1 MKQFDFKKILPH
13 LIAIAIFLIVAVVYC
28 KPALQGKVVQQ
39 HDTQGWR
46 GMSQQS
52 MEFHEKYGYYPL
64 WTNSMFSGMPAY
76 QIAFDP
82 RTKIT
87 VGYLHYVF
95 TLGLPKPI
103 NFFFLAC
110 ICFYFL
116 CLVAGANPWVAI
128 LGALAYS
135 YSTFNAIIIG
145 VGHDTQM
152 LSLGYAPAVIAGL
165 LLLFQKKYWLGFA
178 VTALFSSL
186 LIAQGHLQI
195 VYYTLLISACVSVVL
210 FIIGFKNKTSIAVL
224 KSAGLGLTAALLGLA
239 TNAVSMMPTYEYAK
253 ESIRGGKSE
262 LVDSSENGI
271 KTKGGLDKDYAF
283 AYSVGIGETLT
294 MMVPAIYGGSNG
306 GREHGADSKF
316 AEKLTE
322 VGFPEESA
330 IQTANGYSY
339 WGLQQ
344 PTSGPVYMGAVICF
358 LFIFGMFYLKTPH
371 KWWILA
377 ATLLGIFMAWGSNL
391 KAFNYFLFDYL
402 PFYNKFR
409 APSMGMVMPQFCMPL
424 LAVLTVTQL
433 LNLRA
438 DTEYLKK
445 KFKISVIITGA
456 ILAIAAMFYF
466 TAGFSGPQ
474 DKNLKEN
481 FKQNVLQQVPAGQ
494 QASPQLTQQ
503 AEEFSSGLLSALH
516 EDRKN
521 AMGSD
526 LIRSLI
532 FIALAALLIW
542 LYSRQKIK
550 PAILISLIIL
560 LATVDLLMVD
570 TRYLNSDNYVDD
582 TDFES
587 VFIPTAADK
596 QILNDPDHAN
606 FRVFNSSAS
615 DGPFND
621 SRTSYHHNSVGGY
634 HPAKLGLYQDLIER
648 QLSKGNIEV
657 FNMLNTKYFITPS
670 SAQGGEPI
678 AQLNPNAFGNV
689 WFVRSIKYVKNA
701 NEEMAALDNTN
712 LRDTAI
718 VEESFKDQL
727 KQPIV
732 FDSSASIKLKENIN
746 DKVSYT
752 SNSPT
757 PQFAVFSEVYYNKGW
772 NAFVDGKPSAYAKVN
787 YVLRGMFLP
796 AGKHDIEF
804 RFEPKSYTTGRMIS
818 IWSNILVIL
827 TLIVTGYFYVKQK
840 RQTA

>member
-1 MKQFDFKKILPH
+1 MKKFDFRFLLPH
-13 LIAIAIFLIVAVVYC
+13 VIAIVIFLIVAIVYC

-52 MEFHEKYGYYPL
+52 MEFHEKNGYYPL

-116 CLVAGANPWVAI
+116 CLVAGSNSWVAI

-145 VGHDTQM
+145 VGHNTQM
-152 LSLGYAPAVIAGL
+152 LSLGYAPAVIAGF
-165 LLLFQKKYWLGFA
+165 LLLFQKRYWIGFA
-178 VTALFSSL
+178 ITALFASL

-195 VYYTLLISACVSVVL
+195 VYYTLLMAACVAITF
-210 FIIGFKNKTSIAVL
+210 FIISFKNKTTVDVL
-224 KSAGLGLTAALLGLA
+224 KSAGLGLIAALLGLA

-262 LVDSSENGI
+262 LTAADDKAV

-306 GREHGADSKF
+306 GREHSTDSKF

-330 IQTANGYSY
+330 LQTANAYSY

-433 LNLRA
+433 LKSEGEVEFLR
-438 DTEYLKK
+438 K
-445 KFKISVIITGA
+445 KFKISLIVTGA
-456 ILAIAAMFYF
+456 LIVIATMFYF
-466 TAGFSGPQ
+466 SAGFSGPQ
-474 DKNLKEN
+474 DKNLKDN
-481 FKQNVLQQVPAGQ
+481 FRQNVLQQVPAGQ
-494 QASPQLTQQ
+494 QPPPQLTQQ

-516 EDRKN
+516 EDRKSI
-521 AMGSD
+521 MGSD

-542 LYSRQKIK
+542 LYSRQKIR
-550 PAILISLIIL
+550 PAILTALMIIL
-560 LATVDLLMVD
+560 VLTDLLMVD
-570 TRYLNSDNYVDD
+570 TRYLSGDNYVDD

-587 VFIPTAADK
+587 VFVPTAADK
-596 QILNDPDHAN
+596 KILSDPDHAN
-606 FRVFNSSAS
+606 FRVFNSTAS

-648 QLSKGNIEV
+648 QLSKGNMEV
-657 FNMLNTKYFITPS
+657 FNMLNTKYFIT
-670 SAQGGEPI
+670 QGQNSNEPV
-678 AQLNPNAFGNV
+678 AQLNPNAFGNA
-689 WFVRSIKYVKNA
+689 WFVKGIKYVKNA

-712 LRDTAI
+712 LKDTA
-718 VEESFKDQL
+718 VLEESFKSQL

-746 DKVSYT
+746 DKIIYI
-752 SNSPT
+752 SNSSA

-772 NAFVDGKPSAYAKVN
+772 NVFVDGKPADYAKVN
-787 YVLRGMFLP
+787 YVLRGMFLT

-818 IWSNILVIL
+818 IWSNILIIL
-827 TLIVTGYFYVKQK
+827 TLIVAIYFSTKQK
-840 RQTA
+840 IQPA